1 MRLEQVHQT
10 IEAAREERARYLGKA
25 LYRGIAHLLRSVQR
39 SLGGQT
45 LKPRR
50 ERPAAARRRV
60 AAGELPVQ
68 RRKARPKLATSE

>member
-10 IEAAREERARYLGKA
+10 IEAARDQRARYLWDAVYG
-25 LYRGIAHLLRSVQR
+25 GIARMVR
-39 SLGGQT
+39 QT
-45 LKPRR
+45 LKRRR